1 MNDQSLRKF
10 ARTLLKA
17 YQVRSARSI
26 DLTET
31 LRRGTTKSW
40 KHKEIICKEG
50 TPSDSLFILR
60 RGTVRVT
67 RFDYEGRN
75 QELAILK
82 APCIIGQMG
91 LIDGSTRSA
100 TCTAHGSV
108 EALCIDLQTF
118 EELMN
123 EESTM
128 ASAFRQQVIG
138 VMMNDLYECNHKLSG
153 LMLGE
158 SNVKVH

>member
-1 MNDQSLRKF
+1 MKDQSLRKF

-40 KHKEIICKEG
+40 QHQEVICKEG
-50 TPSDSLFILR
+50 TPSDFLFILR

-67 RFDYEGRN
+67 RYDYQGQT
-75 QELAILK
+75 QELAILQ
-82 APCIIGQMG
+82 APCILGQMG

-100 TCTAHGSV
+100 TCTAQGSV

-118 EELMN
+118 ETLMD

-138 VMMNDLYECNHKLSG
+138 VMMNNLYECNHKLSG
-153 LMLGE
+153 LLPLDCT
-158 SNVKVH
+158 VKAL